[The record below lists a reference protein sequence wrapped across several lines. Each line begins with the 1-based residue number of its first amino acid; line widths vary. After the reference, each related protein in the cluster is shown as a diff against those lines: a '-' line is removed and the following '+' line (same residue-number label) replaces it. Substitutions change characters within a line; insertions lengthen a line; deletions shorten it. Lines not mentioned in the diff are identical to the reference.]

1 MNTIIQSVFRCG
13 RISINDL
20 FPLHSLPCVSVTD
33 RLEMDGSLPRQQQK
47 SIHVLPREG

>member
-1 MNTIIQSVFRCG
+1 MEHPVSL
-13 RISINDL
+13 S
-20 FPLHSLPCVSVTD
+20 LHGLPCVSVTD